1 LRRPDHLPL
10 VLPQQT
16 WTNRSI
22 AAAVGVGL
30 IHVLFFYG
38 LLTGLSERI
47 THSLPNIINVRILET
62 AQPQPADL
70 PPPPA
75 LPDLAQPSVDFV
87 PPPEIR
93 IAAPAATQAITV
105 EQKTVT
111 EAPRAVAP
119 STTPAKPAALPSPTP
134 AKSIVATHTTPPYP
148 PLSRR
153 LAEEGTVQL
162 KLAIGADGKVESAMI
177 EKSSGSQRLDDAA
190 RDWVAHH
197 WRYHPATRDGKPV
210 ASQTQV
216 KVVFNLK
223 TAR

>member
-22 AAAVGVGL
+22 AAVIGVGL

>member
-1 LRRPDHLPL
+1 
-10 VLPQQT
+10 
-16 WTNRSI
+16 
-22 AAAVGVGL
+22 
-30 IHVLFFYG
+30 
-38 LLTGLSERI
+38 
-47 THSLPNIINVRILET
+47 
-62 AQPQPADL
+62 
-70 PPPPA
+70 